1 MIFKAKRPMRCIIM
15 IFLLFLSSCT
25 TKQYQRSESN
35 IDNSMNETNK
45 ALINAKNEKAKID
58 SSNIQISEGI
68 YLANQ
73 STKNIHGDPLP
84 ARFETNQ
91 GFTLVSGI
99 PLKLDNILKLIT
111 DATGIP
117 TIKAKVT
124 DPVLQNPTGAISAE
138 KVSQTL
144 SKAVG
149 DGGNT
154 NDSFFDSLVN
164 YTVDAHLMDVNYKG
178 ALSEF
183 LDKVSANYDIVWKY
197 RDGKLQFSSEDVR
210 TFNIA
215 TLPSKI
221 TANNSVGGSG
231 SGGSGSAG
239 SSSGGGSGGN
249 SSGSGGS
256 SNGSQSLN
264 IDLTLDFWQDLEK
277 NLKIIIGNRG
287 TFNISTST
295 SSVVVQTTPSN
306 MERVADYIDNLNKEL
321 IRQVTVNVVVYSVNT
336 TDSSNLALSLKG
348 ALSSGGKVLGALS
361 SEFAV
366 ANSPT
371 LSGFINGDQD
381 TNNSVIMN
389 LLASAGKVS
398 IVTSASV
405 TTMSGQPVPLQVG
418 NDRTYVSEIGTTLG
432 QTAST
437 STVSTSSISSGF
449 AMNLLPRVMDNG
461 NVLLQYGINISSLAG
476 SNNGFE
482 SVTVSGTTIQL
493 PNVDQRTFVQS
504 SLLKNGSTLV
514 LAGYEQQR
522 DETADQGTGRPD
534 FKLLGGGKRSTNER
548 NVIVICITPTVID
561 VDKG

>member
-1 MIFKAKRPMRCIIM
+1 MRCIIL
-15 IFLLFLSSCT
+15 IFLLFISSCT
-25 TKQYQRSESN
+25 TKQYQRSERN

-45 ALINAKNEKAKID
+45 ALSNAKNEKAKID
-58 SSNIQISEGI
+58 TSNIQISEGI

-99 PLKLDNILKLIT
+99 PLKLDNILKLIS

-144 SKAVG
+144 NRAVG

-197 RDGKLQFSSEDVR
+197 RDGKLQFLSEDVR

-277 NLKIIIGNRG
+277 NLKIIVGNRG

-336 TDSSNLALSLKG
+336 TDSNNLALSLKG
-348 ALSSGGKVLGALS
+348 ALSSGGKVLGAIS

-389 LLASAGKVS
+389 LLASVGKVS

-522 DETADQGTGRPD
+522 DEIADQGTGRPD

>member
-1 MIFKAKRPMRCIIM
+1 MRCIIL
-15 IFLLFLSSCT
+15 ILLLFLSSCT
-25 TKQYQRSESN
+25 TKQYQRSERN
-35 IDNSMNETNK
+35 INNSMNDTNK
-45 ALINAKNEKAKID
+45 ALSRAKNEKAKID
-58 SSNIQISEGI
+58 TSNIQISKGI

-91 GFTLVSGI
+91 GFTLISGI
-99 PLKLDNILKLIT
+99 PLKLDNILKLIS

-124 DPVLQNPTGAISAE
+124 DPLFQNPTGTMSAE

-197 RDGKLQFSSEDVR
+197 RDGKLQFLSEDVR

-295 SSVVVQTTPSN
+295 SSVVVQTTPFN

-336 TDSSNLALSLKG
+336 TDSNNLALSLKG

-449 AMNLLPRVMDNG
+449 AMNLLPRVMENG

-522 DETADQGTGRPD
+522 DETADQGIGRPE

>member
-1 MIFKAKRPMRCIIM
+1 MIFKAKKPMRCIIL
-15 IFLLFLSSCT
+15 ILLLFLSSCT
-25 TKQYQRSESN
+25 TKQYQRSERN
-35 IDNSMNETNK
+35 INNSMNDTNK
-45 ALINAKNEKAKID
+45 ALSRAKNEKAKID
-58 SSNIQISEGI
+58 TSNIQISKGI

-99 PLKLDNILKLIT
+99 PLKLDNILKLIS

-124 DPVLQNPTGAISAE
+124 DPLFQNPTGTMSAE

-197 RDGKLQFSSEDVR
+197 RDGKLQFLSEDVR

-295 SSVVVQTTPSN
+295 SSVVVQTTPFN

-336 TDSSNLALSLKG
+336 TDSNNLALSLKG

-449 AMNLLPRVMDNG
+449 AMNLLPRVMENG

-522 DETADQGTGRPD
+522 DETADQGIGRPE

>member
-1 MIFKAKRPMRCIIM
+1 MRCIILL
-15 IFLLFLSSCT
+15 FLLFVSSCT
-25 TKQYQRSESN
+25 TKQYQRSEHNINSN
-35 IDNSMNETNK
+35 VNETNT
-45 ALINAKNEKAKID
+45 ALIKAKNLEAKID
-58 SSNIQISEGI
+58 TSNIQISNGI
-68 YLANQ
+68 YLASQ
-73 STKNIHGDPLP
+73 SSKNIHGDPLP
-84 ARFETNQ
+84 ARFETNE
-91 GFTLVSGI
+91 GITLVSGI
-99 PLKLDNILKLIT
+99 PLKFDSILKLIS

-117 TIKAKVT
+117 IVKSKAADLT
-124 DPVLQNPTGAISAE
+124 SQNATSTISAE
-138 KVSQTL
+138 NVSQSL
-144 SKAVG
+144 NKAVG
-149 DGGNT
+149 DGGDT
-154 NDSFFDSLVN
+154 NDSFFNSLVN

-183 LDKVSANYDIVWKY
+183 LDKLSANYDIVWKY
-197 RDGKLQFSSEDVR
+197 RDGKLKFSSEDVR

-221 TANNSVGGSG
+221 TANNSVGGASSG
-231 SGGSGSAG
+231 SSGGGN
-239 SSSGGGSGGN
+239 SSSGGSSGGN
-249 SSGSGGS
+249 SSGSGGG
-256 SNGSQSLN
+256 NTGTQSLN

-336 TDSSNLALSLKG
+336 TDSNNLALSLKG
-348 ALSSGGKVLGALS
+348 ALSSGGRVLGSLS
-361 SEFAV
+361 NEFAV

-381 TNNSVIMN
+381 TNNSIIMN

-504 SLLKNGSTLV
+504 SLLRNGSTLV

-522 DETADQGTGRPD
+522 DETGDQGVGRPD
-534 FKLLGGGKRSTNER
+534 FKLLGGGKRSSNER
-548 NVIVICITPTVID
+548 NVIVICITPTVINI
-561 VDKG
+561 DKV

>member
-1 MIFKAKRPMRCIIM
+1 MRCIILLL
-15 IFLLFLSSCT
+15 LLFASSCT

-35 IDNSMNETNK
+35 IKNTVNDTNS
-45 ALINAKNEKAKID
+45 ALSKAKNEKAKID
-58 SSNIQISEGI
+58 TSNIQISNGI

-73 STKNIHGDPLP
+73 SSKNTHGDPLP

-91 GFTLVSGI
+91 GITLVSGM
-99 PLKLDNILKLIT
+99 PMKLDNILKLIS

-117 TIKAKVT
+117 TAKTKVEN
-124 DPVLQNPTGAISAE
+124 PALQNPTGVISAE
-138 KVSQTL
+138 KISESL
-144 SKAVG
+144 NKAVG
-149 DGGNT
+149 DGGNN

-164 YTVDAHLMDVNYKG
+164 YAVDAHLMDVNYKG

-183 LDKVSANYDIVWKY
+183 LDKLSANYDIVWKY

-231 SGGSGSAG
+231 SGGGGGGS
-239 SSSGGGSGGN
+239 SSSGGGGGGGSGGGGN
-249 SSGSGGS
+249 STGSGGS
-256 SNGSQSLN
+256 STGSQSLN

-306 MERVADYIDNLNKEL
+306 MERVADYIDELNKEL

-336 TDSSNLALSLKG
+336 TDSNNLAMSLKG
-348 ALSSGGKVLGALS
+348 VLSSGGKVLGALS
-361 SEFAV
+361 NDFAV

-449 AMNLLPRVMDNG
+449 SMNLLPRVMDNG

-482 SVTVSGTTIQL
+482 AVTVSGTTIQL

-504 SLLKNGSTLV
+504 SLLRNGSTLV

-522 DETADQGTGRPD
+522 DETADQGVGRPD

-548 NVIVICITPTVID
+548 NVIVICITPTVIN
-561 VDKG
+561 VDKD

>member
-1 MIFKAKRPMRCIIM
+1 MRCIILL
-15 IFLLFLSSCT
+15 FLLFVSSCT
-25 TKQYQRSESN
+25 TKQYQRSERN
-35 IDNSMNETNK
+35 INSSMNVTNK
-45 ALINAKNEKAKID
+45 ALSNAKNEKAKID
-58 SSNIQISEGI
+58 TSNIQISEGI

-99 PLKLDNILKLIT
+99 PLKLDNILKLIS

-117 TIKAKVT
+117 TIKVKVT
-124 DPVLQNPTGAISAE
+124 DLVSQNPTGAISAE

-197 RDGKLQFSSEDVR
+197 RDGKLQFLSEDVR

-221 TANNSVGGSG
+221 TANNSVGGA
-231 SGGSGSAG
+231 GGG

-249 SSGSGGS
+249 SSGGS
-256 SNGSQSLN
+256 SIGSQSLN

-295 SSVVVQTTPSN
+295 SSVIVQTTPSN

-336 TDSSNLALSLKG
+336 TDSNSLAMSLKG
-348 ALSSGGKVLGALS
+348 ILSSGGKVLGALS
-361 SEFAV
+361 SEFSV

-381 TNNSVIMN
+381 ANNSVIMN

-449 AMNLLPRVMDNG
+449 AMNLLPRVMENG

-482 SVTVSGTTIQL
+482 SVSVSGTTIQL

-504 SLLKNGSTLV
+504 SLLRNGSTLV

-522 DETADQGTGRPD
+522 DETSDQGIGRPD

-561 VDKG
+561 VDKD

>member
-1 MIFKAKRPMRCIIM
+1 MRCIIM

-35 IDNSMNETNK
+35 IDNNMNETNK

-91 GFTLVSGI
+91 GFALVSGI

-197 RDGKLQFSSEDVR
+197 RDGKLQFLSEDVR

-277 NLKIIIGNRG
+277 NLKIIVGNRG

-336 TDSSNLALSLKG
+336 TDSNNLALSLKG

>member
-1 MIFKAKRPMRCIIM
+1 MRCIIL
-15 IFLLFLSSCT
+15 ILLLFLSSCT
-25 TKQYQRSESN
+25 TKQYQRSERN
-35 IDNSMNETNK
+35 INNSMNDTNK
-45 ALINAKNEKAKID
+45 ALSRAKNEKAKID
-58 SSNIQISEGI
+58 TSNIQISKGI

-99 PLKLDNILKLIT
+99 PLKLDNILKLIS

-124 DPVLQNPTGAISAE
+124 DPLFQNPTGTMSAE

-197 RDGKLQFSSEDVR
+197 RDGKLQFLSEDVR

-295 SSVVVQTTPSN
+295 SSVVVQTTPFN

-336 TDSSNLALSLKG
+336 TDSNNLALSLKG

-449 AMNLLPRVMDNG
+449 AMNLLPRVMENG

-522 DETADQGTGRPD
+522 DETADQGIGRPE

>member
-1 MIFKAKRPMRCIIM
+1 MRCIIM
-15 IFLLFLSSCT
+15 IFLLFISSCT

-124 DPVLQNPTGAISAE
+124 DPVLQNSTGAISAE

-164 YTVDAHLMDVNYKG
+164 YTVDAHLMDVDYKG

-197 RDGKLQFSSEDVR
+197 RDGKLQFLSEDVR

-277 NLKIIIGNRG
+277 NLKIIVGNRG

-336 TDSSNLALSLKG
+336 TDSNNLALSLKG
-348 ALSSGGKVLGALS
+348 ALLSGGKVLGALS

>member
-1 MIFKAKRPMRCIIM
+1 MRCIILLL
-15 IFLLFLSSCT
+15 LLFASSCT

-35 IDNSMNETNK
+35 IKNTVNDTNS
-45 ALINAKNEKAKID
+45 ALSKAKNEKAKID
-58 SSNIQISEGI
+58 TSNIQISNGI

-73 STKNIHGDPLP
+73 SSKNTHGDPLP

-91 GFTLVSGI
+91 GITLVSGM
-99 PLKLDNILKLIT
+99 PMKLDNILKLIS

-117 TIKAKVT
+117 TAKTKVEN
-124 DPVLQNPTGAISAE
+124 PALQNPTGVISAE
-138 KVSQTL
+138 KISESL
-144 SKAVG
+144 NKAVG
-149 DGGNT
+149 DGGNN

-183 LDKVSANYDIVWKY
+183 LDKLSANYDIVWKY

-221 TANNSVGGSG
+221 TANNSIGGSG
-231 SGGSGSAG
+231 SGGGGGGS
-239 SSSGGGSGGN
+239 SSSGGGGSGGSGGGGN
-249 SSGSGGS
+249 STGSGGS
-256 SNGSQSLN
+256 STGSQSLN

-306 MERVADYIDNLNKEL
+306 MERVADYIDELNKEL

-336 TDSSNLALSLKG
+336 TDSNNLAMSLKG
-348 ALSSGGKVLGALS
+348 VLSSGGKVLGALS
-361 SEFAV
+361 NDFAV

-449 AMNLLPRVMDNG
+449 SMNLLPRVMDNG

-482 SVTVSGTTIQL
+482 AVTVSGTTIQL

-504 SLLKNGSTLV
+504 SLLRNGSTLV

-522 DETADQGTGRPD
+522 DETADQGVGRPD

-548 NVIVICITPTVID
+548 NVIVICITPTVIN
-561 VDKG
+561 VDKD

>member
-1 MIFKAKRPMRCIIM
+1 
-15 IFLLFLSSCT
+15 
-25 TKQYQRSESN
+25 
-35 IDNSMNETNK
+35 
-45 ALINAKNEKAKID
+45 
-58 SSNIQISEGI
+58 
-68 YLANQ
+68 
-73 STKNIHGDPLP
+73 
-84 ARFETNQ
+84 
-91 GFTLVSGI
+91 
-99 PLKLDNILKLIT
+99 
-111 DATGIP
+111 
-117 TIKAKVT
+117 
-124 DPVLQNPTGAISAE
+124 
-138 KVSQTL
+138 
-144 SKAVG
+144 
-149 DGGNT
+149 
-154 NDSFFDSLVN
+154 
-164 YTVDAHLMDVNYKG
+164 
-178 ALSEF
+178 
-183 LDKVSANYDIVWKY
+183 
-197 RDGKLQFSSEDVR
+197 
-210 TFNIA
+210 
-215 TLPSKI
+215 
-221 TANNSVGGSG
+221 GGSSSSGGGG
-231 SGGSGSAG
+231 SGGSGG
-239 SSSGGGSGGN
+239 GGN
-249 SSGSGGS
+249 STGSGGS
-256 SNGSQSLN
+256 STGSQSLN

-306 MERVADYIDNLNKEL
+306 MERVADYIDELNKEL

-336 TDSSNLALSLKG
+336 TDSNNLAMSLKG
-348 ALSSGGKVLGALS
+348 VLSSGGKVLGALS
-361 SEFAV
+361 NDFAV

-449 AMNLLPRVMDNG
+449 SMNLLPRVMDNG

-482 SVTVSGTTIQL
+482 AVTVSGTTIQL

-504 SLLKNGSTLV
+504 SLLRNGSTLV

-522 DETADQGTGRPD
+522 DETADQGVGRPD

-548 NVIVICITPTVID
+548 NVIVICITPTVIN
-561 VDKG
+561 VDKD

>member
-1 MIFKAKRPMRCIIM
+1 MRCIILLL
-15 IFLLFLSSCT
+15 LLFASSCT

-35 IDNSMNETNK
+35 IKNTVNDTNS
-45 ALINAKNEKAKID
+45 ALSKAKNEKAKID
-58 SSNIQISEGI
+58 TSNIQISNGI

-73 STKNIHGDPLP
+73 SSKNTHGDPLP

-91 GFTLVSGI
+91 GITLVSGM
-99 PLKLDNILKLIT
+99 PMKLDNILKLIS

-117 TIKAKVT
+117 TAKTKVEN
-124 DPVLQNPTGAISAE
+124 PALQNPTGVISAE
-138 KVSQTL
+138 KISESL
-144 SKAVG
+144 NKAVG
-149 DGGNT
+149 DGGNN

-183 LDKVSANYDIVWKY
+183 LDKLSANYDIVWKY

-221 TANNSVGGSG
+221 TANNSIGGSG
-231 SGGSGSAG
+231 SGGGGGGS
-239 SSSGGGSGGN
+239 SSSGGGGGGGSGGGGN
-249 SSGSGGS
+249 STGSGGS
-256 SNGSQSLN
+256 STGSQSLN

-306 MERVADYIDNLNKEL
+306 MERVADYIDELNKEL

-336 TDSSNLALSLKG
+336 TDSNNLAMSLKG
-348 ALSSGGKVLGALS
+348 ILSSGGKVLGALS
-361 SEFAV
+361 NDFAV

-449 AMNLLPRVMDNG
+449 SMNLLPRVMDNG

-482 SVTVSGTTIQL
+482 AVTVSGTTIQL

-504 SLLKNGSTLV
+504 SLLRNGSTLV

-522 DETADQGTGRPD
+522 DETADQGVGRPD

-548 NVIVICITPTVID
+548 NVIVICITPTVIN
-561 VDKG
+561 VDKD

>member
-1 MIFKAKRPMRCIIM
+1 MRCVI
-15 IFLLFLSSCT
+15 LLFVLFVSSCT
-25 TKQYQRSESN
+25 TKQYQRSEGN
-35 IDNSMNETNK
+35 INNNVNK
-45 ALINAKNEKAKID
+45 ANIALSNAKNADAKINT
-58 SSNIQISEGI
+58 SNIQISKGI
-68 YLANQ
+68 YLASQ
-73 STKNIHGDPLP
+73 SSKNIHGDPLP
-84 ARFETNQ
+84 ARFETEQ
-91 GFTLVSGI
+91 GVTLVSGI
-99 PLKLDNILKLIT
+99 PLKLDNILKLVN

-117 TIKAKVT
+117 IIKTKVT
-124 DPVLQNPTGAISAE
+124 DAVLQNSTGGISAE
-138 KVSQTL
+138 KVSQSL

-149 DGGNT
+149 DGGNN

-164 YTVDAHLMDVNYKG
+164 YTVNANLMDINYKG

-183 LDKVSANYDIVWKY
+183 LNKLSANYDLVWKY
-197 RDGKLQFSSEDVR
+197 RDGKLHFSSDDVR

-221 TANNSVGGSG
+221 TANNSVGGA
-231 SGGSGSAG
+231 GSGSSAG
-239 SSSGGGSGGN
+239 ATGSSGGGSAGN
-249 SSGSGGS
+249 SSGNGGS
-256 SNGSQSLN
+256 SNGTQSLN

-295 SSVVVQTTPSN
+295 SSVVVQTSPSN
-306 MERVADYIDNLNKEL
+306 MERVADYIDKLNKEL

-336 TDSSNLALSLKG
+336 TDSNNLALSLKG
-348 ALSSGGKVLGALS
+348 VLSSGGRVLGSLS
-361 SEFAV
+361 NEFAV

-381 TNNSVIMN
+381 SNNSVIMN

-482 SVTVSGTTIQL
+482 VVTVSGTTIQL

-504 SLLKNGSTLV
+504 SLLRNGSTLV

-522 DETADQGTGRPD
+522 DETADQGVGHPD

-548 NVIVICITPTVID
+548 NVIVICITPTVIN
-561 VDKG
+561 VDKD

>member
-1 MIFKAKRPMRCIIM
+1 MRCIIL
-15 IFLLFLSSCT
+15 IFLLFISSCT
-25 TKQYQRSESN
+25 TKQYQRSERN
-35 IDNSMNETNK
+35 INNSMNQTNK
-45 ALINAKNEKAKID
+45 ALSSAKNEKAKID
-58 SSNIQISEGI
+58 TNNIQISKGI

-99 PLKLDNILKLIT
+99 PLKLDNILKLIS

-124 DPVLQNPTGAISAE
+124 DSILQNSTGAISAE

-149 DGGNT
+149 DGDNT

-164 YTVDAHLMDVNYKG
+164 YTVDAHLMDINYKG

-197 RDGKLQFSSEDVR
+197 RDGKLQFLSEDVR

-249 SSGSGGS
+249 SSGSGS
-256 SNGSQSLN
+256 SSTGSQSLN

-336 TDSSNLALSLKG
+336 TDSNNLALSLKG

-381 TNNSVIMN
+381 ANNSVIMN

-449 AMNLLPRVMDNG
+449 AMNLLPRVMENG

-522 DETADQGTGRPD
+522 DETADQGVGRPD